1 MRQRSRMPS
10 SKGCEV
16 KIEPATVPPIGAK
29 VKLLKDGPRWWA
41 VRAADERFAIL
52 TRQADFKPKG
62 EVLYTILDVHEGVR
76 GPCNLIGQGWDRYMP
91 DTACQELLEAL
102 QVGAKVNA
110 WNAGDRSFD
119 LDAVLAERQR
129 NEVAWVEIS
138 RRNRVA
144 LDLGEVRRPAAGVKQ
159 GTDR

>member
-1 MRQRSRMPS
+1 M
-10 SKGCEV
+10 ET
-16 KIEPATVPPIGAK
+16 ATVPPVGAK
-29 VKLLKDGPRWWA
+29 VKLLKDGPRWWV

-62 EVLYTILDVHEGVR
+62 EVFYTILDVLEGVR

-91 DTACQELLEAL
+91 DAACQELLEAL
-102 QVGAKVNA
+102 QRGARVNA

-119 LDAVLAERQR
+119 LDAVLAERQW
-129 NEVAWVEIS
+129 VPGWVEIS

-144 LDLGEVRRPAAGVKQ
+144 LDLGEVRRAAVGVRQ
-159 GTDR
+159 GADR